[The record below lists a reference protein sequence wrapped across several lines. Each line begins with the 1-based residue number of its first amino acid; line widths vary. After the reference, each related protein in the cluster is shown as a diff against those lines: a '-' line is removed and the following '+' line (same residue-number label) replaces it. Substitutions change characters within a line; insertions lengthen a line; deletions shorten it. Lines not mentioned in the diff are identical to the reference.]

1 MKKQARE
8 HKRTDFRKFKNLSP
22 ENRESAVQM
31 VDAALREH
39 GIDYE
44 QRDRLRLL
52 LEKTLLAYS
61 EIDENAPLRI
71 ITHRTYKRLD
81 IQALIKAKGMSRRT
95 SSKAFPSKSLCAAR
109 RSLRNGCT
117 VMAKTS

>member
-8 HKRTDFRKFKNLSP
+8 HKRTDLRKFKNLSP

-44 QRDRLRLL
+44 QRDQLRLL
-52 LEKTLLAYS
+52 LESCEEYRKLCR
-61 EIDENAPLRI
+61 E
-71 ITHRTYKRLD
+71 
-81 IQALIKAKGMSRRT
+81 AL
-95 SSKAFPSKSLCAAR
+95 
-109 RSLRNGCT
+109 
-117 VMAKTS
+117 

>member
-8 HKRTDFRKFKNLSP
+8 HKRTDLRKFKNLSP

-52 LEKTLLAYS
+52 PES
-61 EIDENAPLRI
+61 CEE
-71 ITHRTYKRLD
+71 
-81 IQALIKAKGMSRRT
+81 
-95 SSKAFPSKSLCAAR
+95 
-109 RSLRNGCT
+109 
-117 VMAKTS
+117 

>member
-8 HKRTDFRKFKNLSP
+8 HKRTDLRKFKNLSP

-44 QRDRLRLL
+44 QRDQLRLL
-52 LEKTLLAYS
+52 LESCEEYRKLCG
-61 EIDENAPLRI
+61 E
-71 ITHRTYKRLD
+71 
-81 IQALIKAKGMSRRT
+81 AL
-95 SSKAFPSKSLCAAR
+95 
-109 RSLRNGCT
+109 
-117 VMAKTS
+117 

>member
-8 HKRTDFRKFKNLSP
+8 HKRTDLRKFKNLSP

-39 GIDYE
+39 GIDCL

-52 LEKTLLAYS
+52 LESCEEYRKLCG
-61 EIDENAPLRI
+61 E
-71 ITHRTYKRLD
+71 
-81 IQALIKAKGMSRRT
+81 AL
-95 SSKAFPSKSLCAAR
+95 
-109 RSLRNGCT
+109 
-117 VMAKTS
+117 

>member
-8 HKRTDFRKFKNLSP
+8 HKRTDLRKFKNLSP

-39 GIDYE
+39 GIDDE

-52 LEKTLLAYS
+52 LESCEEYRKLCG
-61 EIDENAPLRI
+61 E
-71 ITHRTYKRLD
+71 
-81 IQALIKAKGMSRRT
+81 AL
-95 SSKAFPSKSLCAAR
+95 
-109 RSLRNGCT
+109 
-117 VMAKTS
+117 

>member
-1 MKKQARE
+1 MRRRE
-8 HKRTDFRKFKNLSP
+8 NHEEASKGTQKNRSQKIQKPLP

-52 LEKTLLAYS
+52 LESCEEYRKLCG
-61 EIDENAPLRI
+61 E
-71 ITHRTYKRLD
+71 
-81 IQALIKAKGMSRRT
+81 AL
-95 SSKAFPSKSLCAAR
+95 
-109 RSLRNGCT
+109 
-117 VMAKTS
+117 

>member
-8 HKRTDFRKFKNLSP
+8 HKRTDLRKFKNLSP

-52 LEKTLLAYS
+52 LESCEEY
-61 EIDENAPLRI
+61 R
-71 ITHRTYKRLD
+71 RLCGE
-81 IQALIKAKGMSRRT
+81 AL
-95 SSKAFPSKSLCAAR
+95 
-109 RSLRNGCT
+109 
-117 VMAKTS
+117 

>member
-8 HKRTDFRKFKNLSP
+8 RKRTDLRKFKNLSP

-52 LEKTLLAYS
+52 PESCEEY
-61 EIDENAPLRI
+61 R
-71 ITHRTYKRLD
+71 RLCGE
-81 IQALIKAKGMSRRT
+81 AL
-95 SSKAFPSKSLCAAR
+95 
-109 RSLRNGCT
+109 
-117 VMAKTS
+117 

>member
-8 HKRTDFRKFKNLSP
+8 HKRTDLRIFKNLSP

-52 LEKTLLAYS
+52 LESCEEYRKLCG
-61 EIDENAPLRI
+61 E
-71 ITHRTYKRLD
+71 
-81 IQALIKAKGMSRRT
+81 AL
-95 SSKAFPSKSLCAAR
+95 
-109 RSLRNGCT
+109 
-117 VMAKTS
+117 

>member
-8 HKRTDFRKFKNLSP
+8 HKRTDLRKFNNLSP

-52 LEKTLLAYS
+52 LESCEEYRKLCG
-61 EIDENAPLRI
+61 E
-71 ITHRTYKRLD
+71 
-81 IQALIKAKGMSRRT
+81 AL
-95 SSKAFPSKSLCAAR
+95 
-109 RSLRNGCT
+109 
-117 VMAKTS
+117 

>member
-1 MKKQARE
+1 MRRRENHEEARE

-52 LEKTLLAYS
+52 LESCEEYRKLCG
-61 EIDENAPLRI
+61 E
-71 ITHRTYKRLD
+71 
-81 IQALIKAKGMSRRT
+81 AL
-95 SSKAFPSKSLCAAR
+95 
-109 RSLRNGCT
+109 
-117 VMAKTS
+117 

>member
-8 HKRTDFRKFKNLSP
+8 HKRTDLRKFKNLSP
-22 ENRESAVQM
+22 ENRESAIQM

-52 LEKTLLAYS
+52 LESCKEYRKLCG
-61 EIDENAPLRI
+61 E
-71 ITHRTYKRLD
+71 
-81 IQALIKAKGMSRRT
+81 AL
-95 SSKAFPSKSLCAAR
+95 
-109 RSLRNGCT
+109 
-117 VMAKTS
+117 

>member
-8 HKRTDFRKFKNLSP
+8 HKRTDLRKFKNLSP

-52 LEKTLLAYS
+52 LESCEEYRKLCG
-61 EIDENAPLRI
+61 E
-71 ITHRTYKRLD
+71 
-81 IQALIKAKGMSRRT
+81 AL
-95 SSKAFPSKSLCAAR
+95 
-109 RSLRNGCT
+109 
-117 VMAKTS
+117 